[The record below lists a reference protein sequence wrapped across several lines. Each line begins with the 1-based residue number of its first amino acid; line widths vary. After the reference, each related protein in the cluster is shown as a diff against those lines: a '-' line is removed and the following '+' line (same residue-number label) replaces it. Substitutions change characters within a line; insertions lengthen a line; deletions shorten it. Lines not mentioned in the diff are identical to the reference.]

1 MIKSVAFCHRRN
13 VVHRD
18 IKPENIL
25 VNVKKN
31 YELKLC
37 DFGFSRMIPNGYKG
51 EPEYEGGKMTE
62 YVATR
67 WYRSPELLLGY
78 TSYGPDVDLWAIG
91 CMMAEM
97 SDKEPLFPG
106 DSEMDMLTLI
116 QKSLG
121 KMTPTQME
129 SFKTNPRFMGMH
141 FPDLNKKDAI
151 EKRYMG
157 KLSTKALDLLTKLLK
172 MDPKERIT
180 GA

>member
-1 MIKSVAFCHRRN
+1 MIVYQMLKSVAFCHRRN

-25 VNVKKN
+25 VNEKKD

-116 QKSLG
+116 
-121 KMTPTQME
+121 
-129 SFKTNPRFMGMH
+129 
-141 FPDLNKKDAI
+141 
-151 EKRYMG
+151 
-157 KLSTKALDLLTKLLK
+157 
-172 MDPKERIT
+172 
-180 GA
+180 

>member
-1 MIKSVAFCHRRN
+1 MLKSVTFCHRRN

-25 VNVKKN
+25 VNVNKDF
-31 YELKLC
+31 ELKLC
-37 DFGFSRMIPNGYKG
+37 DFGFSRMIPNGFKG
-51 EPEYEGGKMTE
+51 EPIYEGGRMTE

-67 WYRSPELLLGY
+67 WYRSPELLLGF

-97 SDKEPLFPG
+97 CDKDPLFPG

-121 KMTPTQME
+121 LLSATQIDAFE
-129 SFKTNPRFMGMH
+129 RNPRFMGMH
-141 FPDLNKKDAI
+141 FPEISKKDAL